1 LPTGKPPIAHGTR
14 PSTLITCRRRGVLR
28 ANVAIFVLGWVAAA
42 QSAHGDAADRDLSGF
57 SAGQTFTV
65 SIALDI
71 PDGTQVAALEDAPP
85 SGWVV
90 SNISDGGTWDAQA
103 EKVKW
108 GPFFGGPYPTLVTYD
123 VTPPGEL
130 TGTLCFVGSV
140 TFDAQHQPFT
150 GDTCLVFTMPTSSQ
164 WGCLVLALAILITAT
179 LSIRCRRPV
188 LTAPR
193 DAGEDAT
200 AAC

>member
-1 LPTGKPPIAHGTR
+1 MKVVRREAGTSR
-14 PSTLITCRRRGVLR
+14 RRRRGVPDAIAAAL
-28 ANVAIFVLGWVAAA
+28 VAGWVMAAHA
-42 QSAHGDAADRDLSGF
+42 AYGDAAVRDLSGF

-65 SIALDI
+65 SIVLDI
-71 PDGTQVAALEDAPP
+71 PGGTQVAALEDAPP

-90 SNISDGGTWDAQA
+90 SNVSDGGTWDAQA

-140 TFDAQHQPFT
+140 TFDAQQEPFA
-150 GDTCLVFTMPTSSQ
+150 GDICLAFTVPTSSQ
-164 WGCLVLALAILITAT
+164 WGCLVLALAILIAT
-179 LSIRCRRPV
+179 TVSIRCRRTV
-188 LTAPR
+188 VTGPR
-193 DAGEDAT
+193 DAGGGAT